1 MLKRIFQIILLILAG
16 EAVFILPFVLT
27 RIFRPTVLEVFAL
40 SNTELG
46 ACFSIYGLVAM
57 VSYVLGG
64 GLADRF
70 APRYLIAAALVL
82 TAAGGFYLAS
92 YPSFEELLVLYG
104 YWGFTTIFLFWAAM
118 VKATRIWG
126 GSDKQG
132 LAFGLLD
139 GGRGAVSY
147 LFGVAGIVVFY
158 YFSGTQIEYVNLA
171 DRKESFSQVIYFC
184 SIVILIIAV
193 LAALFVSNPKKEV
206 SKSSERI
213 LDTLKNYVKVLR
225 IPAVYLL
232 MIIILCGYSG
242 YKITDVYSLY
252 ANEIM
257 GYNEVKAAKVG
268 ANMLGIRIFIG
279 VIAGLLADRFTSG
292 RMMLS
297 GFLVTFLGALLFA
310 LGWVQDGDFIFFLIA
325 IISTAVGVYAIRTL
339 YFAAVQEGNIPLAVT
354 GTAVG
359 VISLLGYTPDV
370 FMGPLIGYFL
380 DGYPGLVGFQLVF
393 ASLAGFSII
402 GAITSWLFMRLKKQT

>member
-1 MLKRIFQIILLILAG
+1 MF
-16 EAVFILPFVLT
+16 
-27 RIFRPTVLEVFAL
+27 
-40 SNTELG
+40 
-46 ACFSIYGLVAM
+46 
-57 VSYVLGG
+57 SYVLGG

-126 GSDKQG
+126 GNNKQG

-139 GGRGAVSY
+139 GGRGLVSY
-147 LFGVAGIVVFY
+147 LFGFLGILVFN
-158 YFSGTQIEYVNLA
+158 YFLITELELSSLT
-171 DRKESFSQVIYFC
+171 DRKGSFAQVIHAC
-184 SIVILIIAV
+184 SIAILIIAV
-193 LAALFVSNPKKEV
+193 LVALFVDHKEQES
-206 SKSSERI
+206 SKSSEKI
-213 LDTLKNYVKVLR
+213 LDTLKNYVQVLR

-242 YKITDVYSLY
+242 YKITDIYSLY
-252 ANEIM
+252 VNEIM
-257 GYNEVKAAKVG
+257 GYNEVKAAQIG

-292 RMMLS
+292 KMMLS
-297 GFLVTFLGALLFA
+297 GFLITMIGALLFA
-310 LGWVQDGDFIFFLIA
+310 SGWVQEGDLIFFVSA
-325 IISTAVGVYAIRTL
+325 ICTTAIGVYAIRTL

-380 DGYPGLVGFQLVF
+380 DSYPGLVGFQLVF
-393 ASLAGFSII
+393 TCLAAFSIV
-402 GAITSWLFMRLKKQT
+402 GAITSWLFIRLKKQA

>member
-1 MLKRIFQIILLILAG
+1 M
-16 EAVFILPFVLT
+16 
-27 RIFRPTVLEVFAL
+27 LEVFAL

-82 TAAGGFYLAS
+82 TAAGGLYLAS

-126 GSDKQG
+126 GKRRQG

-139 GGRGAVSY
+139 GGRGLVSY
-147 LFGVAGIVVFY
+147 LFGFLGIVVFN
-158 YFSGTQIEYVNLA
+158 YFLITELGSSNLA
-171 DRKESFSQVIYFC
+171 ERKESFAQVIYCC
-184 SIVILIIAV
+184 SIVILVVGV
-193 LAALFVSNPKKEV
+193 LVALFVSNPKQED
-206 SKSSERI
+206 SKSAENI
-213 LDTLKNYVKVLR
+213 LATLNNYVKVLR

-242 YKITDVYSLY
+242 YKITDIYSLY

-257 GYNEVKAAKVG
+257 GYDKVEAAKIG
-268 ANMLGIRIFIG
+268 ANMLGIRIIIG
-279 VIAGLLADRFTSG
+279 VIAGLLADRLTSG
-292 RMMLS
+292 KMMLS
-297 GFLVTFLGALLFA
+297 GFFITFLGALLFA
-310 LGWVQDGDFIFFLIA
+310 LGWVQNGDFVFFMIA
-325 IISTAVGVYAIRTL
+325 IISTAIGVYAIRTL

-393 ASLAGFSII
+393 ACLAAFSIV
-402 GAITSWLFMRLKKQT
+402 GAITSWLFIRLQKQV

>member
-1 MLKRIFQIILLILAG
+1 M
-16 EAVFILPFVLT
+16 FILPFVLP
-27 RIFRPTVLEVFAL
+27 RIFRPTVLEVFSL
-40 SNTELG
+40 NNTELG

-92 YPSFEELLVLYG
+92 YPSFTKLCVLYG

-126 GSDKQG
+126 GKGRQG

-139 GGRGAVSY
+139 GGRGLVSY
-147 LFGVAGIVVFY
+147 LFGLLGILVFN
-158 YFSGTQIEYVNLA
+158 YFLLTELELSNLA
-171 DRKESFSQVIYFC
+171 DRKEAFAQVIYSC
-184 SIVILIIAV
+184 SIVILIVAV
-193 LAALFVSNPKKEV
+193 LVALFVENQEQENPESV
-206 SKSSERI
+206 ESI
-213 LDTLKNYVKVLR
+213 LDTLKNYIKVLR

-257 GYNEVKAAKVG
+257 GYNQEEAAEIG

-279 VIAGLLADRFTSG
+279 LVAGLLADRLSAG
-292 RMMLS
+292 KMMLS
-297 GFLVTFLGALLFA
+297 GFIITFLGALLFA
-310 LGWVQDGDFIFFLIA
+310 LGWVQDGDFVFFSIA
-325 IISTAVGVYAIRTL
+325 IVSTAIGVYAIRTL

-380 DGYPGLVGFQLVF
+380 DGYPGLQGFQLVF
-393 ASLAGFSII
+393 ASLAGFSVI
-402 GAITSWLFMRLKKQT
+402 GAITSGAFMRINKW